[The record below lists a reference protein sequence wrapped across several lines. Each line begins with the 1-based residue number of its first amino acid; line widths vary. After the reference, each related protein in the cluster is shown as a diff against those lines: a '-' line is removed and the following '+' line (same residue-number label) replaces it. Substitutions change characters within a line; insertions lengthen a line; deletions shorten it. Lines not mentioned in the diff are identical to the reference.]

1 MLPRNTLNTDQ
12 HVDDTWYFDSVRGQ
26 HTRAGIFEE
35 IVLTD
40 TPDTN
45 RFTYNNGWYDLNL
58 TFSHAAFV
66 FVANRNTTYQLKVNY
81 NNSSDV
87 IQTETLNLFPD
98 GHADAYIFQ
107 RIISSSINYRSWRL
121 MSRIQFVL

>member
-1 MLPRNTLNTDQ
+1 MPRNILNTDQ
-12 HVDDTWYFDSVRGQ
+12 HVDATWYFDSVRGQ

-45 RFTYNNGWYDLNL
+45 RFTYNNGRWYDLNL

-87 IQTETLNLFPD
+87 IQTETLELFPD